1 MRFPSSPSTPR
12 PIFPIFSREIS
23 TRNLGRAAVPANNEE
38 ECVRA
43 RACVCAR
50 IRERERERGRLL
62 LFLRATGAER
72 RILRASVKQLNIT
85 AIVNSLLSFV
95 RNRYVRDLHQI

>member
-43 RACVCAR
+43 RVCVRAYT
-50 IRERERERGRLL
+50 REREREIVIVFTRDRGGTAN
-62 LFLRATGAER
+62 FTSER
-72 RILRASVKQLNIT
+72 
-85 AIVNSLLSFV
+85 
-95 RNRYVRDLHQI
+95 

>member
-43 RACVCAR
+43 RVCVCAR
-50 IRERERERGRLL
+50 VYERERERLL

>member
-43 RACVCAR
+43 RVCVRAYT
-50 IRERERERGRLL
+50 RERERERLL

>member
-1 MRFPSSPSTPR
+1 MDAVSSPFPPR

-23 TRNLGRAAVPANNEE
+23 TRNLGRAVVPANNER
-38 ECVRA
+38 EC
-43 RACVCAR
+43 ACIRVCEK
-50 IRERERERGRLL
+50 ERERERLL

>member
-43 RACVCAR
+43 RVCVCAR
-50 IRERERERGRLL
+50 IRERERERDCYCFYARQGRNGE
-62 LFLRATGAER
+62 FYERA
-72 RILRASVKQLNIT
+72 LN
-85 AIVNSLLSFV
+85 S
-95 RNRYVRDLHQI
+95 

>member
-43 RACVCAR
+43 RVCVCAR
-50 IRERERERGRLL
+50 IREREREREIVIVFTRDRGGTAN
-62 LFLRATGAER
+62 FTSER
-72 RILRASVKQLNIT
+72 
-85 AIVNSLLSFV
+85 
-95 RNRYVRDLHQI
+95 